1 MIKATDSKPWYKQ
14 FWPWFVISL
23 PATAV
28 VAGLIT
34 VVIAVQNKPDIVR
47 DDWYKDGVAIQVR
60 KERTE
65 RAKALGIVFNYSLER
80 ETRKF
85 HLTSTGLDSA
95 ATPILVVSLQ
105 HPTLQKRDIEATA
118 ALMPDGRYS
127 ALLQAMPE
135 GNYRAQISA
144 PNGDWQVNGD
154 IQFGSPEH
162 PSTTIAGQLSA
173 H

>member
-47 DDWYKDGVAIQVR
+47 DDWYKDGFAIQQR

-65 RAKALGIVFNYSLER
+65 RAKALGIGFDYLLEQ
-80 ETRKF
+80 ETLKL
-85 HLTSTGLDSA
+85 HLVPEGLDTA
-95 ATPILVVSLQ
+95 VAPILIVSLQ
-105 HPTLQKRDIEATA
+105 HPTLQARDIEATA
-118 ALMPDGRYS
+118 ALMPDGRYT
-127 ALLQAMPE
+127 ALLQARPE
-135 GNYRAQISA
+135 GLYRAQISA
-144 PNGDWQVNGD
+144 PNSDWQINGD
-154 IQFGSPEH
+154 IQFSNTPVSGR
-162 PSTTIAGQLSA
+162 LSVP
-173 H
+173 

>member
-47 DDWYKDGVAIQVR
+47 DNWYKDGVAIQLR
-60 KERTE
+60 KDRTD
-65 RAKALGIVFNYSLER
+65 RAKALGIAFDYVLER

-85 HLTSTGLDSA
+85 HLNAVGLDSA
-95 ATPILVVSLQ
+95 TTPMLVVSLQ
-105 HPTLQKRDIEATA
+105 HPTLQTRDIEATA
-118 ALMPDGRYS
+118 ARMPDGRYS
-127 ALLQAMPE
+127 ALLESLPE
-135 GNYRAQISA
+135 GIYRAQISA
-144 PNGDWQVNGD
+144 PNSDWQVNGE
-154 IQFGSPEH
+154 IQFSHPEV
-162 PSTTIAGQLSA
+162 TGKLSA
-173 H
+173 SAQK